1 MATQGLPSWPWLG
14 ITPEELPEPEA
25 VLLEAIRR
33 WSEAARKGGSPAMA
47 MQAPLA
53 TLATLGIGEARDDLD
68 KALRQLGAPCGMG
81 CLLSP
86 RVLPGEATLLLALA
100 LAQRGS
106 RREALAI
113 FLRLAPTPR
122 AGAALAAAVALGQ
135 TLRHAGL
142 RLTHPMRRATAG
154 HAGRGRMG

>member
-14 ITPEELPEPEA
+14 IAPEELPEPEA
-25 VLLEAIRR
+25 VLLDAIRR
-33 WSEAARKGGSPAMA
+33 WSEAARQGGMPAMA

-53 TLATLGIGEARDDLD
+53 TLGIGAARDDLD
-68 KALRQLGAPCGMG
+68 KALRQLGAPSGMG

-122 AGAALAAAVALGQ
+122 AGAALAAGAGRAIPCDGRLGDAVAVAEMLD
-135 TLRHAGL
+135 
-142 RLTHPMRRATAG
+142 RR
-154 HAGRGRMG
+154 RPSRRIR

>member
-53 TLATLGIGEARDDLD
+53 TLGIG
-68 KALRQLGAPCGMG
+68 
-81 CLLSP
+81 
-86 RVLPGEATLLLALA
+86 
-100 LAQRGS
+100 
-106 RREALAI
+106 
-113 FLRLAPTPR
+113 
-122 AGAALAAAVALGQ
+122 
-135 TLRHAGL
+135 
-142 RLTHPMRRATAG
+142 
-154 HAGRGRMG
+154 